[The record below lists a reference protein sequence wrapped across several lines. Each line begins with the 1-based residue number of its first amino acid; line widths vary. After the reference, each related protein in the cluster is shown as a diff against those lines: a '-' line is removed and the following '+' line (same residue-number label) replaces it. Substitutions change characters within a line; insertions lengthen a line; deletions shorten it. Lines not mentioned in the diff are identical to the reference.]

1 MSAIVSG
8 GPVSGD
14 PVSSDPG
21 VAVAATAR
29 ASRWANV
36 RSVLAVALRSPSF
49 DIGAVVLVFWI
60 FDALAWHLFTPYSPL
75 AQTGAALAKP
85 SAAHLLGTDSS
96 GRDILAR
103 VLAGASSVLAVAP
116 VGTAIGVVC
125 GTAIGL
131 ITGYYRGIADTVI
144 MRAVD
149 ALLALP
155 AIILAALAL
164 SLLGTSEFAV
174 ALLIGVIFTPVVART
189 VRSAVL
195 TERDAEYVAAA
206 RLRGESGFYIMAAEI
221 LPNITAPI
229 IVEAT
234 VRLGYAIF
242 MAATLSFLSLGIQ
255 PPSPD
260 WGLTIAT
267 ERTFISVQPPAVLGP
282 AIALGTLVV
291 AVSLVSDGLRKALDS

>member
-1 MSAIVSG
+1 MSAA
-8 GPVSGD
+8 GPVD
-14 PVSSDPG
+14 
-21 VAVAATAR
+21 AAGIPLVTAP
-29 ASRWANV
+29 AAGGSRWANT

-49 DIGAVVLVFWI
+49 VVALVILAFWI
-60 FDALAWHLFTPYSPL
+60 IDALAWHLFAPYSPL

-85 SAAHLLGTDSS
+85 SGAHLLGTDSS

-103 VLAGASSVLAVAP
+103 VLAGASSVLAIAP
-116 VGTAIGVVC
+116 VGTAIGVLF
-125 GTAIGL
+125 GTAVGL
-131 ITGYYRGIADTVI
+131 VTGYYRGVADTLI

-206 RLRGESGFYIMAAEI
+206 RLRGESGLYIMAAEI
-221 LPNITAPI
+221 LPNVTAPI
-229 IVEAT
+229 LVEAT

-267 ERTFISVQPPAVLGP
+267 QRTFISVQPPAVLGP

-291 AVSLVSDGLRKALDS
+291 SVSLVSDGLRKALST

>member
-1 MSAIVSG
+1 VPGAAP
-8 GPVSGD
+8 PV
-14 PVSSDPG
+14 
-21 VAVAATAR
+21 TAR
-29 ASRWANV
+29 APGGASRWANL

-49 DIGAVVLVFWI
+49 VIALVILAFWI
-60 FDALAWHLFTPYSPL
+60 FDALAWHLFAPFDPL
-75 AQTGAALAKP
+75 AQTGTPLLKP
-85 SAAHLLGTDSS
+85 SGGHLLGTDSS
-96 GRDILAR
+96 GRDILSR

-116 VGTAIGVVC
+116 VGTAIGIIC
-125 GTAIGL
+125 GTVVGL
-131 ITGYYRGIADTVI
+131 VTGFYRGVADTLI
-144 MRAVD
+144 MRVVD

-206 RLRGESGFYIMAAEI
+206 RLRGESGLYIMAAEI
-221 LPNITAPI
+221 LPNVTAPI
-229 IVEAT
+229 LVEAT

-267 ERTFISVQPPAVLGP
+267 ERTFISVQPWTVLGP

-291 AVSLVSDGLRKALDS
+291 AVSLVSDGLRKAINS

>member
-1 MSAIVSG
+1 MSTLVETAA
-8 GPVSGD
+8 PV
-14 PVSSDPG
+14 G
-21 VAVAATAR
+21 V
-29 ASRWANV
+29 SRWAGL
-36 RSVLAVALRSPSF
+36 RPALAAALRSPS
-49 DIGAVVLVFWI
+49 VVAGLVILLFWI
-60 FDALAWHLFTPYSPL
+60 VDALAWHLLAPYSPL
-75 AQTGAALAKP
+75 AQTGAALTKP

-116 VGTAIGVVC
+116 VGTAIGVLG
-125 GTAIGL
+125 GTVAGL
-131 ITGYYRGIADTVI
+131 VTGYYRGVADTLI
-144 MRAVD
+144 MRVVD

-164 SLLGTSEFAV
+164 SLLGRSQFAV

-195 TERDAEYVAAA
+195 AQRDAEYVAAA
-206 RLRGESGFYIMAAEI
+206 RLRGESGLYIMAAEI
-221 LPNITAPI
+221 LPNVTAPI
-229 IVEAT
+229 LVETT

-267 ERTFISVQPPAVLGP
+267 ERTFISVQPPAVLAP

-291 AVSLVSDGLRKALDS
+291 SVSLISDGLRKALES